1 MSIAPQPRKKNG
13 QFMKLSKKAK
23 KKTPKPIFGKV
34 IVNSQKPKET
44 KVLTVPKLKNFD
56 SSQNEV
62 ISPKLKRYI
71 NERIRHQNDYILECL
86 HIFLMDLEGALERD
100 QLDWED

>member
-13 QFMKLSKKAK
+13 QFGKLPKKLAKLASKS
-23 KKTPKPIFGKV
+23 KV
-34 IVNSQKPKET
+34 S
-44 KVLTVPKLKNFD
+44 KVLVSPKIVKPE
-56 SSQNEV
+56 SEI